1 MDSRKLV
8 LKETAIVLA
17 GQVVCVGVMLGI
29 FALLNKFDM
38 TVLRGGLM
46 GGLVAVLNFFF
57 MALCVNL
64 AADRAEKNEVKRGES
79 LVRISYP
86 LRMAVIF
93 LVFFACVK
101 SGLFHLLALL
111 LPMVFTRP
119 ILTVAEFFRK

>member
-17 GQVVCVGVMLGI
+17 GQVVCVGVMLAI